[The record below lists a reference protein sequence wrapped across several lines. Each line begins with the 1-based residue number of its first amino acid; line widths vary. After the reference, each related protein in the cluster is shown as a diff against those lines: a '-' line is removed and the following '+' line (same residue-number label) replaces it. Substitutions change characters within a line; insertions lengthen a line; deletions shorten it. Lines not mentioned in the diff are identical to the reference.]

1 MHLFFLVLPAV
12 QGMCAGWCSPALCS
26 SVWKCMACPMCLSPP
41 SPPAPPQ
48 PPPDPSA
55 PWLAADLAPSEL
67 DRHDYARALQLSLLF
82 YRAQRSGDLSGTGN
96 PIPYRTAP
104 SFLADGSDVGVDLS
118 KGYFDA
124 GDYVKY
130 VQPATYAMTMLAWGG
145 LEFGSGMRAA
155 GEAAELRSAVRWGA
169 DFLLASAVH
178 LEHNCTF
185 HAQVGR
191 GATQHCDAP
200 GCKFDHGFWGRPE
213 DYPRYRFAHQR
224 RTATIDATRPAT
236 EAFAGAAAALAS
248 AHLLLRGGGEGGG
261 EGEGGADALYAD
273 RLLSVSRRLY
283 ACAVGTNPSGAR
295 LTTALPEAYPQYQSR
310 SVGDELAW
318 AAVWLADATGEHG
331 RYLGAVRG
339 HLGVGGNALTYE
351 GFGVSW
357 DDVNAA
363 AKLKFITLGWPGHAD
378 AEFMY
383 GQVRVQQAEIEGG
396 PGHRRRYRIYS
407 RRHCFLTAA
416 APGES
421 SRPLNSHGA
430 HGLST
435 PVEPTA
441 SQLPWSPRTPVEPT
455 ASRLPSPS
463 GRTLPAQVA
472 RLRSMAAAH
481 HALWPLLAAK
491 VVAAQVCRRLLSAG
505 RHLRQALSDR
515 PPRAAAHALGLWAAT
530 LCARR

>member
-1 MHLFFLVLPAV
+1 
-12 QGMCAGWCSPALCS
+12 
-26 SVWKCMACPMCLSPP
+26 
-41 SPPAPPQ
+41 
-48 PPPDPSA
+48 
-55 PWLAADLAPSEL
+55 
-67 DRHDYARALQLSLLF
+67 
-82 YRAQRSGDLSGTGN
+82 
-96 PIPYRTAP
+96 
-104 SFLADGSDVGVDLS
+104 
-118 KGYFDA
+118 
-124 GDYVKY
+124 
-130 VQPATYAMTMLAWGG
+130 MTMLAWGG

-339 HLGVGGNALTYE
+339 HLRRGRKRAHVRGLRCE
-351 GFGVSW
+351 
-357 DDVNAA
+357 
-363 AKLKFITLGWPGHAD
+363 LGRRQRRCEAQVHYARLARPRGRRVHVWPGACTT
-378 AEFMY
+378 
-383 GQVRVQQAEIEGG
+383 GG
-396 PGHRRRYRIYS
+396 DRRRIG
-407 RRHCFLTAA
+407 
-416 APGES
+416 PPP
-421 SRPLNSHGA
+421 PLPY
-430 HGLST
+430 L
-435 PVEPTA
+435 
-441 SQLPWSPRTPVEPT
+441 
-455 ASRLPSPS
+455 
-463 GRTLPAQVA
+463 
-472 RLRSMAAAH
+472 
-481 HALWPLLAAK
+481 
-491 VVAAQVCRRLLSAG
+491 
-505 RHLRQALSDR
+505 
-515 PPRAAAHALGLWAAT
+515 
-530 LCARR
+530 